1 MASSFS
7 FDSAEEDWDINTL
20 YYLNSQLESYLKMVG
35 WLTHERCVV

>member
-1 MASSFS
+1 MATTFS

-35 WLTHERCVV
+35 NLLHCCHW